1 MIAMSHAS
9 TSSGTLTGLAVEYH
23 PAKVTDRGYTRPA
36 SVWITM
42 ENEQNSAHTTV
53 FLDIEH
59 VRQLAEQ
66 LPDILMSHDAAERA
80 AREQATAVAESQ
92 AA

>member
-1 MIAMSHAS
+1 MSHISMRVGLCAS
-9 TSSGTLTGLAVEYH
+9 MTVEYH
-23 PAKVTDRGYTRPA
+23 PPRDGDYGSKIPA
-36 SVWITM
+36 SVWISL
-42 ENEQNSAHTTV
+42 ESRSGDSTV

-66 LPDILMSHDAAERA
+66 LPDLLMTHDAAEHA
-80 AREQATAVAESQ
+80 AREQAAAIAE

>member
-1 MIAMSHAS
+1 MSHAS
-9 TSSGTLTGLAVEYH
+9 TSSGTLAALEVEYH
-23 PAKVTDRGYTRPA
+23 PAKVNDHGYTRPA
-36 SVWITM
+36 SVWVLLESEKTG
-42 ENEQNSAHTTV
+42 AHTAV

-66 LPDILMSHDAAERA
+66 LPGLLMAHDAVEHA
-80 AREQATAVAESQ
+80 AKEHAAAMAESK

>member
-1 MIAMSHAS
+1 MSHAS
-9 TSSGTLTGLAVEYH
+9 TSSGTLTALEVEYH
-23 PAKVTDRGYTRPA
+23 PAKVSDHGYTRPA

-42 ENEQNSAHTTV
+42 ENERASGHTAV

-66 LPDILMSHDAAERA
+66 LPVLLMAHDAAEHA
-80 AREQATAVAESQ
+80 AREQAAAVAEYK